1 MNLAIL
7 GNAKKILLGLFAVC
21 LVLSIAGAPTCS
33 TPSSESSNFTP
44 SDPTEDFAVIT
55 WPTRGV
61 ATMLPQPS
69 DLFGEITSDRSDH
82 FGARMGH
89 FTSDQFA
96 AYVAACEE
104 NGFTENYSKGS
115 ESYVADN
122 PEGYHLWLDYSPE
135 YQYMSISLDAP
146 DGASDPS
153 SEGADT
159 AQDSN
164 DSAEPETA
172 DKASDSSETT
182 QAESEEPTEKSSDGN
197 TALGEVTPDFK
208 KAMDEYEAFF
218 DEYLAFMEKYEKS
231 SDLSPEML
239 EDFSTYMER
248 YNQTMEALDAID
260 EDSLSPA
267 DYAYYTEVML
277 RINKKIASM

>member
-1 MNLAIL
+1 
-7 GNAKKILLGLFAVC
+7 
-21 LVLSIAGAPTCS
+21 
-33 TPSSESSNFTP
+33 
-44 SDPTEDFAVIT
+44 
-55 WPTRGV
+55 
-61 ATMLPQPS
+61 MLPQPS

-82 FGARMGH
+82 FGARIGN
-89 FTSDQFA
+89 FTAEQFA
-96 AYVAACEE
+96 TYIAACEE
-104 NGFTENYSKGS
+104 TGFTENYSRSS

-146 DGASDPS
+146 DDAADPS
-153 SEGADT
+153 SEDTGA
-159 AQDSN
+159 AQDSS
-164 DSAEPETA
+164 DSTESETA
-172 DKASDSSETT
+172 DKTPDNSEAA
-182 QAESEEPTEKSSDGN
+182 QAEGEEPAEKSSDGS
-197 TALGEVTPDFK
+197 TVLGDVTPDFK

-239 EDFSTYMER
+239 EDFGTYMER
-248 YNQTMEALDAID
+248 YSQTMEALNAID

-277 RINKKIASM
+277 RINKKIADM